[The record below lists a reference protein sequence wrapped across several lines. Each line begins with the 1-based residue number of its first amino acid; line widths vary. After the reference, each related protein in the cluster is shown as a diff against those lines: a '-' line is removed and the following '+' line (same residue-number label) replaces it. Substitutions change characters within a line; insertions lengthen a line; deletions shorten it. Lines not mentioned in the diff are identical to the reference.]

1 MIQPLARPFEIALDI
16 GHSSIGWAVFRNGE
30 KFDLL
35 GTGVVLFPA
44 DDCLAIKRR
53 AYRRQRRHVRATRQ
67 RIERLKKLLLHVGA
81 LSEAELNQPGCA
93 WPWKL
98 AAEVLS
104 GSGRILTWV
113 ELWDVLRWYAHN
125 RGYDGNARWS
135 KQEKNPEDTEKEKE
149 ATGLMQKYGKATM
162 AETFCAVLG
171 INALG
176 IKKSSRER
184 FKGLNAAFPR
194 EGVFS
199 EVKSI
204 LEKHVHALPKMT
216 PELVRT
222 LVSNDNYSTREWDN
236 DAWKIVL
243 VPEVEEHLPKRYKG
257 SYLFG
262 QSIPRF
268 DNRIISS
275 CPITYAKIF
284 AEVLAETGDKE
295 KARHQAVR
303 DSKVPVKKCRE
314 FLLYRWAMILANL
327 TVNVGKI
334 ARFLTAEERKAIHQI
349 MIKGDDAIKTEPGHL
364 TKPQLKKIMIKIG
377 APQNNIET
385 YFLTPH
391 AEEALWLRPKTSLS
405 GRAPYTRQVMKA
417 AVRDVFE
424 GKHPTERGNSLYL
437 SEEIKQA
444 QLERSLEEKTNNHLV
459 RHRVLITR
467 RLVAD
472 IIKSYAS
479 ADAAK
484 IGKITVEVNRDLQAF
499 SGKTNKEIEGE
510 LNQMLKDHGNVV
522 KKLEKDLAGTGHRIT
537 AGLIRK
543 ARIAADLGWEC
554 PYTGRAYDAVD
565 LATKA
570 FDKDHIIPRAL
581 RPSDSL
587 ESLVITSSE
596 VNKMKKDRT
605 GLQFIREEE
614 AKDIEASRSVGQQR
628 SNLFTEKNYLKFI
641 KGLDLKTGHHQDRE
655 RKKKRIKLLELEKYE
670 GKGFLPKDLTQTSH
684 VVRLAAT
691 ELKKEFEG
699 IEDKPTIVSLPG
711 SVTGEIRKGWKLY
724 GCLAAHNPEVE
735 KLLEREKTEEL
746 NVKKELRDLTHLHHA
761 LDACV
766 IGFASHFIPNKGN
779 LWEVLINRNRQ
790 PHENDL
796 LVKMGK
802 GHFIRD
808 AKGHARLH
816 EFSPELKQQ
825 ITDRLGECRVVQHV
839 PKRMGGLAGLEENT
853 RGIVSIEVPD
863 TETVA
868 GKKSKGSKFKQIWNN
883 KSGQPLPPVSD
894 IDGAVV
900 HLQQFGPRDP
910 KNQDKRN
917 RKYTDEK
924 ISKLLGL
931 RSEGGDGKL
940 RAIKGVRIINTNFGL
955 ALWRKSGKSDG
966 EPQMRIVVWRKVW
979 PQLNEIAQKENGG
992 KWPQVLRNGNLIS
1005 VPKGIYQG
1013 VWKVASVKA
1022 SLTVDLIIPQKATM
1036 ESKGYG
1042 QKREVSV
1049 KTLMENG
1056 MTLLPYKLTG
1066 TAACPTTSSA

>member
-1 MIQPLARPFEIALDI
+1 MIQPLVRPFEIALDI
-16 GHSSIGWAVFRNGE
+16 GHSSIGWAVFKNGE

-44 DDCLAIKRR
+44 DDCLAVKRR

-81 LSEAELNQPGCA
+81 LSETELNAPGCA

-104 GSGRILTWV
+104 GSGRVLTWS

-125 RGYDGNARWS
+125 RGYDGNTRWS
-135 KQEKNPEDTEKEKE
+135 RQEDADAGDTEKVE
-149 ATGLMQKYGKATM
+149 AAKSLMQEKSASTM
-162 AETFCAVLG
+162 AETFCAVLK
-171 INALG
+171 
-176 IKKSSRER
+176 IKPLAVTKSSRER

-194 EGVFS
+194 HVVYD
-199 EVKSI
+199 EVKNI
-204 LEKHVHALPKMT
+204 LEKHLGVLAQMT

-222 LVSNDNYSTREWDN
+222 LVGNDNHQTGEWDD
-236 DAWKIVL
+236 DAWKTISVSG
-243 VPEVEEHLPKRYKG
+243 VVLPKRYKG

-262 QSIPRF
+262 QSVPRF

-275 CPITYAKIF
+275 CPITYAKVF
-284 AEVLAETGDKE
+284 AQAFADTNDHK
-295 KARHQAVR
+295 KAAKKAVR

-327 TVNVGKI
+327 TVNMGQGM
-334 ARFLTAEERKAIHQI
+334 RSLSSEERKAIHQV
-349 MIKGDDAIKTEPGHL
+349 MIKGDPAIKSEPGHL
-364 TKPQLKKIMIKIG
+364 TKTQLKKVVIQKTG
-377 APQNNIET
+377 ALLNNIDT

-391 AEEALWLRPKTSLS
+391 AEDALWLRPEKAPS

-424 GKHPTERGNSLYL
+424 GKHPTEKSNSLYL
-437 SEEIKQA
+437 SDEIKKA
-444 QLERSLEEKTNNHLV
+444 QLERTLEEKTNNHLV

-472 IIKSYAS
+472 IIKSYAV
-479 ADAAK
+479 ADASK
-484 IGKITVEVNRDLQAF
+484 IGRITVEVNRDLQAF

-510 LNQMLKDHGNVV
+510 LNQMLKDHGSVV
-522 KKLEKDLAGTGHRIT
+522 KKLEKDLADSKYRIT

-543 ARIAADLGWEC
+543 ARIAEDLDWTC
-554 PYTGRAYDAVD
+554 PYSQKRYGAIE
-565 LATKA
+565 LASGA
-570 FDKDHIIPRAL
+570 FDKDHIIPRSL

-587 ESLVITSSE
+587 ESLVITSKAI
-596 VNKMKKDRT
+596 NAMKGNRT
-605 GLQFIREEE
+605 ALYFMQEFEG
-614 AKDIEASRSVGQQR
+614 KDIEGDLGVGKEK
-628 SNLFTEKNYLKFI
+628 SNLTTVVNFKKFVEKLSI
-641 KGLDLKTGHHQDRE
+641 KASHRQDAD
-655 RKKKRIKLLELEKYE
+655 RKKKRKALLLLEKYE
-670 GKGFLPKDLTQTSH
+670 EKGFLPKDLTQTSH
-684 VVRLAAT
+684 LVRLAAT
-691 ELKKEFEG
+691 ELEKEFDG

-711 SVTGEIRKGWKLY
+711 SVTGEVRKGWKLY

-735 KLLEREKTEEL
+735 KLLERAKTEEL

-766 IGFASHFIPNKGN
+766 IGFASHFIPNEGN
-779 LWEVLINRNRQ
+779 LWEALIKRNRQ
-790 PHENDL
+790 PHEDDL

-863 TETVA
+863 TEA
-868 GKKSKGSKFKQIWNN
+868 SPGKKSKGPKLKEIWNN
-883 KSGQPLPPVSD
+883 KSGQPLPPSSALE
-894 IDGAVV
+894 GAVV
-900 HLQQFGPRDP
+900 HLQQYGPRDA
-910 KNQDKRN
+910 KNQDKRS

-924 ISKLLGL
+924 AGKLLGL
-931 RSEGGDGKL
+931 RPDNGDGKL
-940 RAIKGVRIINTNFGL
+940 RAIKGVRIVSTNFGL
-955 ALWRKSGKSDG
+955 ALWRKDGKPDG
-966 EPQMRIVVWRKVW
+966 EAQMRIIVWRKVW
-979 PQLNEIAQKENGG
+979 PQLNDIAQKENGG
-992 KWPQVLRNGNLIS
+992 KWPQVFRNGQTIH
-1005 VPKGIYQG
+1005 VPNAMGRSDYRGYWKIRSIKIGCLFNMIRADMVDHKDG
-1013 VWKVASVKA
+1013 VSW
-1022 SLTVDLIIPQKATM
+1022 
-1036 ESKGYG
+1036 SK
-1042 QKREVSV
+1042 ENVSV
-1049 KTLMENG
+1049 LSLLQCG
-1056 MTLLPYKLTG
+1056 MKAVPCGLTRE
-1066 TAACPTTSSA
+1066 S